1 MTDHSEAEVDVLKT
15 IRLRRI
21 WILALFAVMLVSI
34 FASLAFGTVGPIGPG
49 IPERMSWGGFFD
61 SLVGSG
67 PAFSEQMRDILLDM
81 RLPRILLACAVGA
94 ALSIA
99 GAVMQALFRNPLAE
113 PYILGVSSGAAV
125 GVSLGF
131 VLGITYS
138 LISIPALA
146 FSGAL
151 LTVAAVYAI
160 SQVRGRI
167 KTDTLLLAGVA
178 IASFLS
184 AVSFYILYAAGKDRD
199 LIISWIMG
207 SFSLTTFN
215 EVLVTFFVVAVGG
228 LLIFLFARD
237 MNAMLMGEENAKQ
250 LGVNTDAVK
259 IIALASA
266 SILAAIAVSFVG
278 IVGFVGLIIPHIVR
292 MTLGPDNR
300 VLIPASA
307 FAGGT
312 FLIWMDV
319 LARTVAGGQE
329 IPIGIITAFCGAPF
343 FIYLLR
349 SRKTGYTY
357 AS

>member
-1 MTDHSEAEVDVLKT
+1 
-15 IRLRRI
+15 
-21 WILALFAVMLVSI
+21 
-34 FASLAFGTVGPIGPG
+34 
-49 IPERMSWGGFFD
+49 MSWADFFN
-61 SLVGSG
+61 SIVAEG
-67 PAFSEQMRDILLDM
+67 PASNILMNL

-94 ALSIA
+94 ALSIS
-99 GAVMQALFRNPLAE
+99 GAVMQCLFRNPLAE

-125 GVSLGF
+125 GVSLG
-131 VLGITYS
+131 LIWGLTS
-138 LISIPALA
+138 LLSTPILA

-151 LTVAAVYAI
+151 ITVAAVYGIA
-160 SQVRGRI
+160 QVRGRI

-184 AVSFYILYAAGKDRD
+184 AVSFYMLYAAGKDRD

-207 SFSLTTFN
+207 SFALTTID
-215 EVLVTFFVVAVGG
+215 EVLITTFVLAMGG
-228 LLIFLFARD
+228 LVVFLFARD
-237 MNAMLMGEENAKQ
+237 MNVMLMGEETAKQ
-250 LGVNTDAVK
+250 LGVDADTVK
-259 IIALASA
+259 IIVLVTA
-266 SILAAIAVSFVG
+266 SILAAIAVAFVG

-300 VLIPASA
+300 ILIPASA

-349 SRKTGYTY
+349 SRKTGYAY

>member
-1 MTDHSEAEVDVLKT
+1 MTERSESETDIVEK
-15 IRLRRI
+15 LRRRQI
-21 WILALFAVMLVSI
+21 GILALFALVLISV
-34 FASLAFGTVGPIGPG
+34 FASLMFGTVGPIGPG
-49 IPERMSWGGFFD
+49 IPLRYSWEGFLD
-61 SLVGSG
+61 SLLGSG
-67 PAFSEQMRDILLDM
+67 PAFDDTLRAILLEM

-94 ALSIA
+94 ALAVS

-113 PYILGVSSGAAV
+113 PYILGISSGAAV
-125 GVSLGF
+125 AVSLGL
-131 VLGITYS
+131 VWGLTSS
-138 LISIPALA
+138 LFSRPALA

-151 LTVAAVYAI
+151 ITVGAVYGI

-184 AVSFYILYAAGKDRD
+184 AVSFYVLYAAGKDRD

-207 SFSLTTFN
+207 SFALTTID
-215 EVLVTFFVVAVGG
+215 EVLITSVVVMTGG
-228 LLIFLFARD
+228 LLVFLFARD
-237 MNAMLMGEENAKQ
+237 MNALLMGEESAKQ
-250 LGVNTDAVK
+250 LGVNADLVK
-259 IIALASA
+259 VVALATA
-266 SILAAIAVSFVG
+266 SVLTAIAVSFVG
-278 IVGFVGLIIPHIVR
+278 IVGFVGLIIPHMVR

-300 VLIPASA
+300 ILIPASA

>member
-1 MTDHSEAEVDVLKT
+1 MTVARESTVDVVEKS
-15 IRLRRI
+15 RSRRI
-21 WILALFAVMLVSI
+21 WIVILFGGMLASI
-34 FASLAFGTVGPIGPG
+34 FASLAFGTVGPIGAGTPT
-49 IPERMSWGGFFD
+49 RYSWADFFN
-61 SLVGSG
+61 SIFAEGLLSN
-67 PAFSEQMRDILLDM
+67 ILMNL

-94 ALSIA
+94 ALSIS
-99 GAVMQALFRNPLAE
+99 GAVMQCLFRNPLAE

-125 GVSLGF
+125 GVSLGLIWG
-131 VLGITYS
+131 VTS
-138 LISIPALA
+138 LLSTPILA
-146 FSGAL
+146 FCGAL
-151 LTVAAVYAI
+151 ITVAAVYGIA
-160 SQVRGRI
+160 QVRGRI

-184 AVSFYILYAAGKDRD
+184 AVSFYMLYAAGKDRD

-207 SFSLTTFN
+207 SFALTTID
-215 EVLVTFFVVAVGG
+215 EVLITTFVLTMGG
-228 LLIFLFARD
+228 LVVFLFARD
-237 MNAMLMGEENAKQ
+237 MNVMLMGEETAKQ
-250 LGVNTDAVK
+250 LGVDADTVK
-259 IIALASA
+259 IIVLVTA
-266 SILAAIAVSFVG
+266 SILAAIAVAFVG

-300 VLIPASA
+300 ILIPASA
-307 FAGGT
+307 FAGGI

-349 SRKTGYTY
+349 SRKTGYAY

>member
-1 MTDHSEAEVDVLKT
+1 MTEDSEAEVDVFERF
-15 IRLRRI
+15 RLRRV
-21 WILALFAVMLVSI
+21 WLLALFAAMLASI
-34 FASLAFGTVGPIGPG
+34 FFSLAFGTVGPIGPG
-49 IPERMSWGGFFD
+49 IPIRLSWGDFFD
-61 SLVGSG
+61 SLLGKG
-67 PAFSEQMRDILLDM
+67 PASDILMDL
-81 RLPRILLACAVGA
+81 RLPRILLACVVGA
-94 ALSIA
+94 ALSIS

-125 GVSLGF
+125 GVSLG
-131 VLGITYS
+131 LIWGLTSS
-138 LISIPALA
+138 LLSTPALA

-151 LTVAAVYAI
+151 ITVTVVYGI

-178 IASFLS
+178 IASFLT
-184 AVSFYILYAAGKDRD
+184 AVCFYILYAAGKDRD

-207 SFSLTTFN
+207 SFALTTID
-215 EVLVTFFVVAVGG
+215 EVLITSLVVAVGG

-237 MNAMLMGEENAKQ
+237 MNVMLMGEESAKQ
-250 LGVNTDAVK
+250 LGVNADLVK
-259 IIALASA
+259 IVALATA

-300 VLIPASA
+300 ILMPACA
-307 FAGGT
+307 LAGGT

>member
-1 MTDHSEAEVDVLKT
+1 
-15 IRLRRI
+15 
-21 WILALFAVMLVSI
+21 
-34 FASLAFGTVGPIGPG
+34 
-49 IPERMSWGGFFD
+49 MSWEDFFN
-61 SLVGSG
+61 SIVAEG
-67 PAFSEQMRDILLDM
+67 PRSNILMNL

-94 ALSIA
+94 ALSIS
-99 GAVMQALFRNPLAE
+99 GAVMQCLFRNPLAE

-125 GVSLGF
+125 GVSLGLIWG
-131 VLGITYS
+131 VTS
-138 LISIPALA
+138 LLSTPILA

-151 LTVAAVYAI
+151 ITVAAVYGIA
-160 SQVRGRI
+160 QVRGRI

-184 AVSFYILYAAGKDRD
+184 AVSFYMLYAAGKDRD

-207 SFSLTTFN
+207 SFALTTID
-215 EVLVTFFVVAVGG
+215 EVLITTFVLAMGG
-228 LLIFLFARD
+228 LVVFLFARD
-237 MNAMLMGEENAKQ
+237 MNVMLMGEETAKQ
-250 LGVNTDAVK
+250 LGVDADTVK
-259 IIALASA
+259 IIVLVTA
-266 SILAAIAVSFVG
+266 SILAAIAVAFVG

-300 VLIPASA
+300 ILIPASA

-349 SRKTGYTY
+349 SRKTGYAY

>member
-1 MTDHSEAEVDVLKT
+1 MTVARESIVDIVEKS
-15 IRLRRI
+15 RSRRI
-21 WILALFAVMLVSI
+21 WIAVLFGVMLASI
-34 FASLAFGTVGPIGPG
+34 FSSLAFGTVGPIGAG
-49 IPERMSWGGFFD
+49 IPSRMSWGDFFN
-61 SLVGSG
+61 SIVAEG
-67 PAFSEQMRDILLDM
+67 PASNILINL

-94 ALSIA
+94 ALSIS
-99 GAVMQALFRNPLAE
+99 GAVMQCLFRNPLAE

-125 GVSLGF
+125 GVSLG
-131 VLGITYS
+131 LIWGLTS
-138 LISIPALA
+138 LLSTPILA

-151 LTVAAVYAI
+151 ITVAAVYGIA
-160 SQVRGRI
+160 QVRGRI

-184 AVSFYILYAAGKDRD
+184 AVSFYMLYAAGKDRD

-207 SFSLTTFN
+207 SFALTTFD
-215 EVLVTFFVVAVGG
+215 EVLITTFVLVMGG
-228 LLIFLFARD
+228 LLVFLFARD
-237 MNAMLMGEENAKQ
+237 MNVMLMGEETAKQ
-250 LGVNTDAVK
+250 LGVDADTVK
-259 IIALASA
+259 IIVLATA
-266 SILAAIAVSFVG
+266 SILAAIAVAFVG

-300 VLIPASA
+300 ILIPASA
-307 FAGGT
+307 FAGAT

-349 SRKTGYTY
+349 SRKTGYAY

>member
-1 MTDHSEAEVDVLKT
+1 MTAAHGSKADVVERSRSK
-15 IRLRRI
+15 RI
-21 WILALFAVMLVSI
+21 WIAVLFVGMLASI
-34 FASLAFGTVGPIGPG
+34 FASLAFGTVGPIGAGTPT
-49 IPERMSWGGFFD
+49 RMSWADFFN
-61 SLVGSG
+61 SIIAEGPSSNILVN
-67 PAFSEQMRDILLDM
+67 L

-94 ALSIA
+94 ALSIS
-99 GAVMQALFRNPLAE
+99 GAVMQCLFRNPLAE

-125 GVSLGF
+125 GVSLGLIWGF
-131 VLGITYS
+131 SSVLST
-138 LISIPALA
+138 PVLA

-151 LTVAAVYAI
+151 LTVAAVYGIA
-160 SQVRGRI
+160 QVRGRI

-184 AVSFYILYAAGKDRD
+184 AVSFYMLYAAGKDRD

-207 SFSLTTFN
+207 SFAVTTLDEVLITTF
-215 EVLVTFFVVAVGG
+215 VLAIGG
-228 LLIFLFARD
+228 LVVFMFARD
-237 MNAMLMGEENAKQ
+237 MNVMLMGEETAKQ
-250 LGVNTDAVK
+250 LGVNADTVK
-259 IIALASA
+259 IVVLAVA
-266 SILAAIAVSFVG
+266 SILAAIAVAFVG

-300 VLIPASA
+300 ILIPASA

-319 LARTVAGGQE
+319 LARTAAGGQE

-349 SRKTGYTY
+349 SRKTGYAY

>member
-1 MTDHSEAEVDVLKT
+1 MTVARESTVDVVEKS
-15 IRLRRI
+15 RSRHI
-21 WILALFAVMLVSI
+21 WIVILFGGMLASI
-34 FASLAFGTVGPIGPG
+34 FASLAFGTVGPIGAG
-49 IPERMSWGGFFD
+49 IPSRYSWADFFN
-61 SLVGSG
+61 SILAEGPLSNILVN
-67 PAFSEQMRDILLDM
+67 I

-94 ALSIA
+94 ALSIS
-99 GAVMQALFRNPLAE
+99 GAVMQCLFRNPLAE

-125 GVSLGF
+125 GVSLG
-131 VLGITYS
+131 LIWGLTS
-138 LISIPALA
+138 LFSTPILA

-151 LTVAAVYAI
+151 ITVAAVYGIA
-160 SQVRGRI
+160 QVRGRI

-184 AVSFYILYAAGKDRD
+184 AVSFYMLYAAGKDRD

-207 SFSLTTFN
+207 SFALTTFD
-215 EVLVTFFVVAVGG
+215 EVLITTFVLAMGG
-228 LLIFLFARD
+228 LVVFLFARD
-237 MNAMLMGEENAKQ
+237 MNVMLMGEETAKQ
-250 LGVNTDAVK
+250 LGVDADTVK
-259 IIALASA
+259 IIVLVTA
-266 SILAAIAVSFVG
+266 SILAAIAVAFVG

-300 VLIPASA
+300 ILIPASA
-307 FAGGT
+307 FAGGI

-349 SRKTGYTY
+349 SRKTGYAY

>member
-1 MTDHSEAEVDVLKT
+1 IGVGTP
-15 IRLRRI
+15 IRY
-21 WILALFAVMLVSI
+21 
-34 FASLAFGTVGPIGPG
+34 
-49 IPERMSWGGFFD
+49 SWADFFD
-61 SLVGSG
+61 SILAEGPLSSILVN
-67 PAFSEQMRDILLDM
+67 L

-94 ALSIA
+94 ALSIS
-99 GAVMQALFRNPLAE
+99 GAVMQCLFRNPLAE

-125 GVSLGF
+125 GVSLG
-131 VLGITYS
+131 LIWGLTS
-138 LISIPALA
+138 LLSTPILA

-151 LTVAAVYAI
+151 ITVAAVYGIA
-160 SQVRGRI
+160 QVRGRI

-184 AVSFYILYAAGKDRD
+184 AVSFYMLYAAGKDRD

-207 SFSLTTFN
+207 SFALTTFD
-215 EVLVTFFVVAVGG
+215 EVLITTFVLAMGG
-228 LLIFLFARD
+228 LVVFLFARD
-237 MNAMLMGEENAKQ
+237 MNVMLMGEETAKQ
-250 LGVNTDAVK
+250 LGVDADTVK
-259 IIALASA
+259 IIVLVTA
-266 SILAAIAVSFVG
+266 SILAAIAVAFVG

-300 VLIPASA
+300 ILIPASA
-307 FAGGT
+307 FAGGI

-349 SRKTGYTY
+349 SRKTGFAY

>member
-1 MTDHSEAEVDVLKT
+1 M
-15 IRLRRI
+15 
-21 WILALFAVMLVSI
+21 LASI
-34 FASLAFGTVGPIGPG
+34 FASLAFGTVGPIGAG
-49 IPERMSWGGFFD
+49 IPSRMSWEDFFN
-61 SLVGSG
+61 SIVAEGPGSN
-67 PAFSEQMRDILLDM
+67 ILMNL

-94 ALSIA
+94 ALSIS
-99 GAVMQALFRNPLAE
+99 GAVMQCLFRNPLAE

-125 GVSLGF
+125 GVSLGLIWG
-131 VLGITYS
+131 VTS
-138 LISIPALA
+138 LLSTPILA

-151 LTVAAVYAI
+151 ITVAAVYGIA
-160 SQVRGRI
+160 QVRGRI

-184 AVSFYILYAAGKDRD
+184 AVSFYMLYAAGKDRD

-207 SFSLTTFN
+207 SFALTTID
-215 EVLVTFFVVAVGG
+215 EVLITTFVLAMGG
-228 LLIFLFARD
+228 LVVFLFARD
-237 MNAMLMGEENAKQ
+237 MNVMLMGEETAKQ
-250 LGVNTDAVK
+250 LGVDADTVK
-259 IIALASA
+259 IIVLVTA
-266 SILAAIAVSFVG
+266 SILAAIAVAFVG

-300 VLIPASA
+300 ILIPASA

-349 SRKTGYTY
+349 SRKTGYAY

>member
-1 MTDHSEAEVDVLKT
+1 M
-15 IRLRRI
+15 
-21 WILALFAVMLVSI
+21 LASI
-34 FASLAFGTVGPIGPG
+34 FASLAFGTVGPIGAG
-49 IPERMSWGGFFD
+49 IPSRMSWADFFN
-61 SLVGSG
+61 SIVAEG
-67 PAFSEQMRDILLDM
+67 PASNILMNL

-94 ALSIA
+94 ALSIS
-99 GAVMQALFRNPLAE
+99 GAVMQCLFRNPLAE

-125 GVSLGF
+125 GVSLG
-131 VLGITYS
+131 LIWGLTS
-138 LISIPALA
+138 LLSTPILA

-151 LTVAAVYAI
+151 ITVAAVYGIA
-160 SQVRGRI
+160 QVRGRI

-184 AVSFYILYAAGKDRD
+184 AVSFYMLYAAGKDRD

-207 SFSLTTFN
+207 SFALTTID
-215 EVLVTFFVVAVGG
+215 EVLITTFVLAMGG
-228 LLIFLFARD
+228 LVVFLFARD
-237 MNAMLMGEENAKQ
+237 MNVMLMGEETAKQ
-250 LGVNTDAVK
+250 LGVDADTVK
-259 IIALASA
+259 IVVLVTA
-266 SILAAIAVSFVG
+266 SILAAIAVAFVG

-300 VLIPASA
+300 ILIPASA

-349 SRKTGYTY
+349 SRKTGYAY

>member
-1 MTDHSEAEVDVLKT
+1 MTVVRESIVDVVEKS
-15 IRLRRI
+15 RSRRI
-21 WILALFAVMLVSI
+21 WIVILFGGMLASV
-34 FASLAFGTVGPIGPG
+34 FASLAFGTVGPIGAG
-49 IPERMSWGGFFD
+49 IPIRMSWADFFN
-61 SLVGSG
+61 SIVAEG
-67 PAFSEQMRDILLDM
+67 PASNILINL

-94 ALSIA
+94 ALSIS
-99 GAVMQALFRNPLAE
+99 GAVMQCLFRNPLAE

-125 GVSLGF
+125 GVSLG
-131 VLGITYS
+131 LIWGLTS
-138 LISIPALA
+138 LLSTPILA

-151 LTVAAVYAI
+151 ITVAGVYGIA
-160 SQVRGRI
+160 QVKGRI

-207 SFSLTTFN
+207 SFALTTID
-215 EVLVTFFVVAVGG
+215 EVLITTFVLAMGG
-228 LLIFLFARD
+228 LVVFLFARD
-237 MNAMLMGEENAKQ
+237 MNVMLMGEETAKQ
-250 LGVNTDAVK
+250 LGVDADTVK
-259 IIALASA
+259 IIVLVVA
-266 SILAAIAVSFVG
+266 SILAAIAVAFVG

-300 VLIPASA
+300 ILIPASA

-349 SRKTGYTY
+349 SRKTGYAY

>member
-1 MTDHSEAEVDVLKT
+1 MTGARESIVEVVE
-15 IRLRRI
+15 RSRSRRI
-21 WILALFAVMLVSI
+21 WIVILFGGMLASI
-34 FASLAFGTVGPIGPG
+34 FASLAFGTVGPIGVGTP
-49 IPERMSWGGFFD
+49 IRYSWADFFD
-61 SLVGSG
+61 SILAEGPLSNILVN
-67 PAFSEQMRDILLDM
+67 L

-94 ALSIA
+94 ALSIS
-99 GAVMQALFRNPLAE
+99 GAVMQCLFRNPLAE

-125 GVSLGF
+125 GVSLG
-131 VLGITYS
+131 LIWGLTS
-138 LISIPALA
+138 LLSTPILA

-151 LTVAAVYAI
+151 ITVAAVYGIA
-160 SQVRGRI
+160 QVRGRI

-184 AVSFYILYAAGKDRD
+184 AVSFYMLYAAGKDRD

-207 SFSLTTFN
+207 SFALTTFD
-215 EVLVTFFVVAVGG
+215 EVLITTFVLAMGG
-228 LLIFLFARD
+228 LVVFLFARD
-237 MNAMLMGEENAKQ
+237 MNVMLMGEETAKQ
-250 LGVNTDAVK
+250 LGVDADTVK
-259 IIALASA
+259 IIVLVTA
-266 SILAAIAVSFVG
+266 SILAAIAVAFVG

-300 VLIPASA
+300 ILIPASA

-349 SRKTGYTY
+349 SRKTGYAY